1 MGPEGVETATSDL
14 GDKETHSGKITDGVT
29 GTTET
34 GDEDL
39 VVLVNEGHATITGNE
54 AGDSLIVFFELDSD
68 TLSDTGVGLLSLNA
82 DLLDDDAAG
91 VGGTLERLSPL
102 GGLVSLLVAL
112 VSPSV
117 VSSLDREFTT
127 GINSTW
133 FVASHIVIL
142 LRYEI
147 YLLITSLTSTPYL
160 YFYPQTPLII

>member
-1 MGPEGVETATSDL
+1 MA
-14 GDKETHSGKITDGVT
+14 

-34 GDEDL
+34 FDEHL
-39 VVLVNEGHATITGNE
+39 IVLINEGHAAVTGHE

-68 TLSDTGVGLLSLNA
+68 TLSDTGVRLLGLNA

-91 VGGTLERLSPL
+91 VGSTCEGLSPL
-102 GGLVSLLVAL
+102 GGLVSLSVAL

-117 VSSLDREFTT
+117 VSSLERKFATC
-127 GINSTW
+127 INSAW

-147 YLLITSLTSTPYL
+147 YLLITTSTSTPYL
-160 YFYPQTPLII
+160 TYTLSTNHN